1 MGHTLISIV
10 CFKFFLSLF
19 NSSLTALGKVIMA
32 LDPTLVGR
40 QHVPYRDSK
49 LTRLLQN
56 SLGKWVVVLLLV
68 VLLVLLVLLVLFF

>member
-1 MGHTLISIV
+1 
-10 CFKFFLSLF
+10 
-19 NSSLTALGKVIMA
+19 MA

-56 SLGKWVVVLLLV
+56 SLGEWVVVGGVGGVGVGGVGGVGGGSMGV
-68 VLLVLLVLLVLFF
+68 VGVGWCGVVMVVF

>member
-1 MGHTLISIV
+1 
-10 CFKFFLSLF
+10 
-19 NSSLTALGKVIMA
+19 MA

-56 SLGKWVVVLLLV
+56 SLGKWVVVGGGGGVGGVGGGSMGV
-68 VLLVLLVLLVLFF
+68 VGVEWCGVVMVVF